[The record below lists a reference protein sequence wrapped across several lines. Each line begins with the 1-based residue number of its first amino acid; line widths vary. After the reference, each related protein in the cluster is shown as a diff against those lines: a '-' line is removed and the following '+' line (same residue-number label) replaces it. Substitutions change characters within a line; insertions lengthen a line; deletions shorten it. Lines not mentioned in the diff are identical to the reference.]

1 MTVVGDAIGECSIS
15 LSEGISL
22 MGGGVPPLLSLPDV

>member
-1 MTVVGDAIGECSIS
+1 MKVVVDAIGECSIS
-15 LSEGISL
+15 LSKGRSF